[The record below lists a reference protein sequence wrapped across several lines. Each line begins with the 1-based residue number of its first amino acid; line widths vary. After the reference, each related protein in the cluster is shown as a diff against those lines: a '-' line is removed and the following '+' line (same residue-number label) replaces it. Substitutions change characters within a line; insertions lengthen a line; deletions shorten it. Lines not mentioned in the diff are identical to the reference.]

1 MPQRP
6 QIRKQVSG
14 HRSTRIDKQDSGS
27 ISNEIISIKFD
38 EDYQHYAIQVLTID
52 GTILTY
58 QRVNER
64 RSINL
69 TDKDLGDYTG
79 LLYVTLLGKKGA
91 EMMMLFRS

>member
-6 QIRKQVSG
+6 QIRKKISG
-14 HRSTRIDKQDSGS
+14 HQSMQIDRQDIGCV
-27 ISNEIISIKFD
+27 SNEIISIKFD
-38 EDYQHYAIQVLTID
+38 EAYQHYAIQVLTID
-52 GTILTY
+52 GTILAY

-79 LLYVTLLGKKGA
+79 LLYITLLGKKGA
-91 EMMMLFRS
+91 EMKMMFRG

>member
-6 QIRKQVSG
+6 KIRKRISG
-14 HRSTRIDKQDSGS
+14 HQSMRIDTQEEGS
-27 ISNEIISIKFD
+27 VSNEIISIKFD
-38 EDYQHYAIQVLTID
+38 AAYQHYAIQVLTID

-69 TDKDLGDYTG
+69 TDKDLGDYNG
-79 LLYVTLLGKKGA
+79 LLYITLLGKKGA
-91 EMMMLFRS
+91 EMKMMFRG